1 MTGGPGILPRPSQK
15 LASTPTDTFF
25 FFPLPKVEGEAASEG
40 IRVSGRE
47 AKAEAPVEGVQKGEA
62 RKGGRRNQNYQP
74 ADIRALEVGSS
85 LPAASWLAKG
95 SPAWTTLEVPCS
107 HVD

>member
-15 LASTPTDTFF
+15 LASTPTDTF

-107 HVD
+107 HMD